1 MNISVNRVRHLQGTR
16 FFSLIKNCYLLPSVR
31 YSSTNQPKIADSDMT
46 LTKNEY
52 KPKLQNAEQAVNN
65 ILSNVNLQSTLPVL
79 TKHIINCMVVN
90 EIGVISRV
98 SGALSGMG
106 ININSLVVAQTELHN
121 LSRITITI
129 NGQDEKINRAKKQL
143 EELVPVWAV
152 INYIK
157 TSTIYREILL
167 IKVSRTDLEPTNLS
181 CCKKQSITE
190 LVKFFNAKVV
200 DINHDCM
207 MIELTAKSD
216 RIDAF
221 MELLRPFGILEAIRS
236 GVIAMPRSYIKVEMQ
251 VSLEEKQ
258 EIIDSTLLP
267 PG

>member
-16 FFSLIKNCYLLPSVR
+16 FFSSIKNCYLLPLVR
-31 YSSTNQPKIADSDMT
+31 YSSTNQSKIADGDIV
-46 LTKNEY
+46 NEY

-65 ILSNVNLQSTLPVL
+65 ILSNVNLQRTLPVL

-221 MELLRPFGILEAIRS
+221 MELLRPIHQRYTSLHKNVILCENI
-236 GVIAMPRSYIKVEMQ
+236 
-251 VSLEEKQ
+251 
-258 EIIDSTLLP
+258 
-267 PG
+267 

>member
-31 YSSTNQPKIADSDMT
+31 YSSTNQPQIADSDMT

-106 ININSLVVAQTELHN
+106 ININSLVIISIYYQKKIIGIIPFEKKKYFN
-121 LSRITITI
+121 L
-129 NGQDEKINRAKKQL
+129 KII
-143 EELVPVWAV
+143 VTF
-152 INYIK
+152 I
-157 TSTIYREILL
+157 
-167 IKVSRTDLEPTNLS
+167 
-181 CCKKQSITE
+181 
-190 LVKFFNAKVV
+190 
-200 DINHDCM
+200 
-207 MIELTAKSD
+207 
-216 RIDAF
+216 
-221 MELLRPFGILEAIRS
+221 
-236 GVIAMPRSYIKVEMQ
+236 
-251 VSLEEKQ
+251 
-258 EIIDSTLLP
+258 
-267 PG
+267 

>member
-1 MNISVNRVRHLQGTR
+1 MNLLVNSVRQGTK
-16 FFSLIKNCYLLPSVR
+16 FFARKIIIKNCYLLPSVR
-31 YSSTNQPKIADSDMT
+31 YYSTLPAIGDNVKNKNNT
-46 LTKNEY
+46 LTKN
-52 KPKLQNAEQAVNN
+52 AEKAVNN
-65 ILSNVNLQSTLPVL
+65 ILSNVNLQRTVPIL
-79 TKHIINCMVVN
+79 TKHIINCIVVN
-90 EIGVISRV
+90 ELGVLSRV
-98 SGALSGMG
+98 SGVLSGMG
-106 ININSLVVAQTELHN
+106 ININSLVVAQTELHD

-152 INYIK
+152 LDYTK
-157 TSTIYREILL
+157 TSTLNADRVSGQGTIYREILL
-167 IKVSRTDLEPTNLS
+167 IKVSRTDLE
-181 CCKKQSITE
+181 QSITE

-236 GVIAMPRSYIKVEMQ
+236 GVVAMSRSYIKTEMQ
-251 VSLEEKQ
+251 ISLQEKQ
-258 EIIDSTLLP
+258 ETVDSTLLP